1 MNYLKVSLL
10 AVTIITCGTAHAQLN
25 RCTTADGKVTYTDQP
40 CAQGSTKNKVNIVDN
55 TTDSSEHR
63 RRIIAD
69 QYEIAEKTLHNHAS
83 ANTQNQYAT
92 PSQNCPSEL
101 EIKNLETS
109 ASSMTLGKK
118 EREFLHAE
126 IRRAYACR
134 TEGGNYSTS
143 DWQKIKEGQAAQG
156 RISSADRERA
166 RAMTEAIHSPRVSE
180 RELQRMQ
187 NDRRNQAIEATEK
200 EVARRARADL
210 ARKASAPVQL
220 VNCDRAGCWDTSG
233 MRYTRTSGGFSRS
246 DGAFCAGQGPHF
258 LCR

>member
-1 MNYLKVSLL
+1 MNYLKFCLL
-10 AVTIITCGTAHAQLN
+10 AATIITHGTAYSQLN
-25 RCTTADGKVTYTDQP
+25 RCTAVDGKVTYTDQP

-55 TTDSSEHR
+55 TTDSSEYR
-63 RRIIAD
+63 RRIISD
-69 QYEIAEKTLHNHAS
+69 QYEITEKPPRNHTS
-83 ANTQNQYAT
+83 ANAQNQYIT

-109 ASSMTLGKK
+109 ASSKTLGKK

-126 IRRAYACR
+126 VRRAYACR

-156 RISSADRERA
+156 RISPADRATARA
-166 RAMTEAIHSPRVSE
+166 RTEGIHSPRVSE

-187 NDRRNQAIEATEK
+187 DDQRNQAIEAKEK
-200 EVARRARADL
+200 ELARRARA
-210 ARKASAPVQL
+210 PVHL

-233 MRYTRTSGGFSRS
+233 MRYTRTPGGFSRS
-246 DGAFCAGQGPHF
+246 DGAFCAGQGRNF